1 MKEITFTIDGYNFS
15 TVPNNSRCREQCCS
29 EISDKT
35 GKTYF
40 WMREETGNKNWVL
53 YNPNE
58 YYVRK
63 DSKYRCEHL
72 HLSRSF
78 KGKVRLPINASSCC
92 GMFNGLDLAQLD
104 FSVIDTFNIVDMSE
118 MFDSCKLGKTFT
130 PIFNT
135 SNVKTMRMMFM
146 DCEKTEEMDLSH
158 FDVSKVADFSQML
171 SGCLDLE
178 KSILP
183 DGTQKVQKIYAE
195 CSAIVIRL
203 RNLTCPTLVQITL
216 NTWVICSQ
224 IAQA

>member
-1 MKEITFTIDGYNFS
+1 MKEITFTIDSYSFS
-15 TVPNNSRCREQCCS
+15 TVPNNSCCREQCCS

-63 DSKYRCEHL
+63 DSEYRCEHL

-104 FSVIDTFNIVDMSE
+104 FSEIDTSNIVDMSE
-118 MFDSCKLGKTFT
+118 MFDSCKLGETFT

-158 FDVSKVADFSQML
+158 FDVSKVADFS
-171 SGCLDLE
+171 
-178 KSILP
+178 
-183 DGTQKVQKIYAE
+183 
-195 CSAIVIRL
+195 
-203 RNLTCPTLVQITL
+203 
-216 NTWVICSQ
+216 
-224 IAQA
+224 

>member
-1 MKEITFTIDGYNFS
+1 MKEITFTIDGYSFS
-15 TVPNNSRCREQCCS
+15 TVPSNSRCREQCCS
-29 EISDKT
+29 EIADKT

-63 DSKYRCEHL
+63 DSEYRCEHL

-104 FSVIDTFNIVDMSE
+104 LSEIDTFNIVDMSE

-158 FDVSKVADFSQML
+158 FDVNKVADFSQML

-178 KSILP
+178 KNQSCRMEHR
-183 DGTQKVQKIYAE
+183 KCRRFMRNVQQLLYD
-195 CSAIVIRL
+195 
-203 RNLTCPTLVQITL
+203 
-216 NTWVICSQ
+216 
-224 IAQA
+224 